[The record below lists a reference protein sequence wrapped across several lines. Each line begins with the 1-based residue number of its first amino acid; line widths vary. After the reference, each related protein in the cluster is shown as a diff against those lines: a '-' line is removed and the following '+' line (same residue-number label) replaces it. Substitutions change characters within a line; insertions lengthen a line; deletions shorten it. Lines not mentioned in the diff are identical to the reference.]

1 MGKKLLM
8 AVMAMMLNFFLTSA
22 TVEAKFP
29 WTGAQL
35 QTVIGG
41 KVPIFGDKIFFRGS
55 FHTFL
60 IPKTKCSLAFA
71 YAGPLFVV
79 NDWLSVAPQ
88 FGVASNWA
96 ADGDDMFLS
105 SLWNTL
111 SFAEEKITFF
121 LEGDVYV
128 DADQKDYYGYY
139 SADYNP
145 APSLNFGLQAEE
157 VNKNV
162 IFGPHVGFTAGPWH
176 LELQYYVGLQ
186 EANKG
191 HAYRFSTS
199 VSF

>member
-1 MGKKLLM
+1 M
-8 AVMAMMLNFFLTSA
+8 AVVAALGLNFFASA

-35 QTVIGG
+35 QTAIGG
-41 KVPIFGDKIFFRGS
+41 KVPISGEKIFFRGS
-55 FHTFL
+55 FHTFMV
-60 IPKTKCSLAFA
+60 PKTGCSLFFT

-96 ADGDDMFLS
+96 ADGDDMFLF
-105 SLWNTL
+105 SLWNSL
-111 SFAEEKITFF
+111 SFAEGKITFF
-121 LEGDVYV
+121 LEGDGYV

-145 APSLNFGLQAEE
+145 TASFNFGVQGEE

-162 IFGPHVGFTAGPWH
+162 IFGPHAGFTAGPWH
-176 LELQYYVGLQ
+176 LELQYYMGFQ

-191 HAYRFSTS
+191 HAYRFFSS
-199 VSF
+199 ISF